1 MNGGVRMKIINLTDR
16 NFTEGEFNA
25 IKQFRSYTDGVSFA
39 CLNENVM
46 VIVDIENNQDPVAI
60 KNYALNQ
67 LQGALQTHMDF
78 DTFNMPDGHVL
89 CVIQNGVVAI
99 SPMKFEEDEDTMG
112 DYLMLREMCFNAC
125 EKREIIAVAY
135 EED

>member
-16 NFTEGEFNA
+16 NLTEGEFNA

-67 LQGALQTHMDF
+67 LQGALQTH
-78 DTFNMPDGHVL
+78 
-89 CVIQNGVVAI
+89 Q
-99 SPMKFEEDEDTMG
+99 
-112 DYLMLREMCFNAC
+112 
-125 EKREIIAVAY
+125 AY
-135 EED
+135 